1 MLDALG
7 VGSGLDITG
16 IVDSLVEAERQPQ
29 LAVFDQKEDK
39 LSAVMIGLS
48 AMKANLSSLKGKS
61 DTLSKTTTYQAKTV
75 SVTDTTKVSASVTAD
90 AAIGSYK
97 LGVAALAASQSLASG
112 AYSTATSTVGTGTIT
127 ISVGTPSYT
136 GQNPNTYSSFI
147 NSSSIAQVEVSITEA
162 NNSLTGIRDAINA
175 SAAKVSASIVQ
186 DSSGYR
192 LLLVS
197 EETGVSN
204 SVSLSVSNDGDSNN
218 TDTGGLSA
226 LVYDSANANLTQ
238 YQAAADASF
247 TINGLSVTSATNVV
261 SDAIDGLSLD
271 LRSVTSSDQLITISN
286 DKASVVSAVEGFIDS
301 YNTYVITANA
311 DTAYD
316 ATTGIAGVLQGD
328 YTARSVMTQIS
339 NTISAD
345 LGELAIYRGLSDLG
359 ISVTVSGT
367 LSFDKAKFETAFS
380 ADPSSVETALRGGT
394 VGGRAVDGVM
404 TTLNSLLNG
413 FTQLQG
419 VFDSRTDN
427 LSAQIAVIDER
438 RTELDQRMTALE
450 ARYMEQFKV
459 MDSLVAQLETTG
471 SFLESQLDALPGFV
485 EDRSR

>member
-1 MLDALG
+1 MLDTLG
-7 VGSGLDITG
+7 IGSGLDIKG

-29 LAVFDQKEDK
+29 LAVFDQKEEK

-48 AMKANLSSLKGKS
+48 AMKTNLSSLKGKS
-61 DTLSKTTTYQAKTV
+61 DTLSKATTFQAKTV
-75 SVTDTTKVSASVTAD
+75 SVTDTTKVSASVTSD
-90 AAIGSYK
+90 AATGSYK
-97 LGVAALAASQSLASG
+97 VGVTALAASQSLATG

-136 GQNPNTYSSFI
+136 GQNPNTYSSFT

-197 EETGVSN
+197 EETGIAN

-218 TDTGGLSA
+218 TDVSGLSA
-226 LVYDSANANLTQ
+226 LVYDSSNANLTQ

-247 TINGLSVTSATNVV
+247 SINGLSVTSASNVV

-271 LRSVTSSDQLITISN
+271 LRSVTSSDQLIMISN
-286 DKASVVSAVEGFIDS
+286 DRASLVSAVEGFIES
-301 YNTYVITANA
+301 YNTYVTTANL

-316 ATTGIAGVLQGD
+316 ATNQIAGVLQGD

-339 NTISAD
+339 NTISTD
-345 LGELAIYRGLSDLG
+345 LGELAVYRGLSDLG
-359 ISVTVSGT
+359 ISVTVSGSLT
-367 LSFDKAKFETAFS
+367 FDKATFETAFA

-394 VGGRAVDGVM
+394 VGGRTVDGVM
-404 TTLNSLLNG
+404 TTLNSLLSG

-438 RTELDQRMTALE
+438 RTQLDQRMTALE
-450 ARYMEQFKV
+450 ARYKEQFKV